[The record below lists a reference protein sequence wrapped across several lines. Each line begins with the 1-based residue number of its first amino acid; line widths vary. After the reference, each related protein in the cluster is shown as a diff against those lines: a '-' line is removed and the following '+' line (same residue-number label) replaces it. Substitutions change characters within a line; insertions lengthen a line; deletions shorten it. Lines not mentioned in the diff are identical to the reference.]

1 MTDSKT
7 IGAIGGI
14 VAVIALL
21 IVAVFAISNQ
31 PQYVIDRV
39 LATGCGLTPGMVVNG
54 TNVGIETAF
63 PRGATVRMV
72 LFGFTKTHGYA
83 CGLGRDGE
91 GWLVHPESLTESS

>member
-1 MTDSKT
+1 
-7 IGAIGGI
+7 
-14 VAVIALL
+14 
-21 IVAVFAISNQ
+21 
-31 PQYVIDRV
+31 
-39 LATGCGLTPGMVVNG
+39 MVVNG

>member
-1 MTDSKT
+1 MSIT
-7 IGAIGGI
+7 
-14 VAVIALL
+14 L
-21 IVAVFAISNQ
+21 
-31 PQYVIDRV
+31 PIDFGLDARRKGENCPHV
-39 LATGCGLTPGMVVNG
+39 LVDAATGCGLTPGMVVNG